1 MGKSILELFKNQKL
15 ISGQTGE
22 QQYDIRNSK
31 DISVSSAN
39 GALNKTAF
47 PAVNKLRK
55 SNFSIQRG
63 ETFIE
68 QETTGLRPL
77 RLLSEPI
84 IYGTDIIRINTQTTT
99 IKDVMKSATGAEGG
113 GGIIGDAISKLK
125 LKGLELAVCS
135 GFLFNLAK
143 SSAATFKSL
152 YSPLGFFKSY

>member
-55 SNFSIQRG
+55 SNLSIQRG

-84 IYGTDIIRINTQTTT
+84 IYGTDIIRINTQRCYE
-99 IKDVMKSATGAEGG
+99 ICYWCRRWWWYNWRCN
-113 GGIIGDAISKLK
+113 I
-125 LKGLELAVCS
+125 
-135 GFLFNLAK
+135 
-143 SSAATFKSL
+143 
-152 YSPLGFFKSY
+152 